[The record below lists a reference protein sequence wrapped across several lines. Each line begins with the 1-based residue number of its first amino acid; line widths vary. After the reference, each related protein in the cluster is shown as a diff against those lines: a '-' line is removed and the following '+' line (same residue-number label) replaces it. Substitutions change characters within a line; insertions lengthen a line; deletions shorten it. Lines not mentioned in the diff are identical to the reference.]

1 MGYFKSLFGPC
12 QEEVWSALRAQIG
25 GEIVPGSF
33 WKGQKLQAQAHD
45 WTVTLDEYT
54 VMMMAG
60 KVHTAIPYTRMRAPF
75 PNPGGF
81 RFTIHRASV
90 FSALGKIL
98 GMQDIEVGYPE
109 FDSDFVIKSNDED
122 KVKTLC
128 RSDRLRALVT
138 EQPKFQLTIEDDDG
152 WFGAR
157 YPADVDVLVFNVAG
171 SIRDVER
178 LKGLY
183 NVFGETL
190 HRLSEMGVAGRGS
203 GGVKI

>member
-12 QEEVWSALRAQIG
+12 QDEVWSALRAQIG
-25 GEIVPGSF
+25 A
-33 WKGQKLQAQAHD
+33 QKLQAQAGD
-45 WTVTLDEYT
+45 WPVTLDEYM
-54 VMMMAG
+54 VMTMAG
-60 KVHTAIPYTRMRAPF
+60 KVHHAIPYTRLRAPF
-75 PNPGGF
+75 PNSGGF
-81 RFTIHRASV
+81 RFTIHRASI
-90 FSALGKIL
+90 FSSLGKLL

-109 FDSDFVIKSNDED
+109 FDNDFVIKSNDEE

-128 RSDRLRALVT
+128 RSDRLRDLVT
-138 EQPKFQLTIEDDDG
+138 AQPSFQLTIEDDDG

-157 YPADVDVLVFNVAG
+157 YPADIDVLVFNVAE

-183 NVFGETL
+183 DVFGETL

>member
-45 WTVTLDEYT
+45 WPVTLDEYT
-54 VMMMAG
+54 VMVMAG